1 MWDIKDLCPRFLLVF
16 FLLLF
21 LKDSQSKFS
30 ENTTDFI
37 RAYSL
42 AEPSS
47 DKAKNVSRLSE
58 RAKKKSW
65 YNVLYPN
72 YKTRSQ
78 EFKRLFKEVPAEE
91 RLIVGKSCLIIIQL
105 NLKID
110 YTLRLKANKIIYI
123 GRKANIT
130 NITLLFFRC
139 NNLSNR
145 NVHIVLGPD

>member
-1 MWDIKDLCPRFLLVF
+1 MCPRFLLV

>member
-1 MWDIKDLCPRFLLVF
+1 MCPRFLLVFF

-130 NITLLFFRC
+130 NITLLIFRC